1 MNDKA
6 RLDEVKKEIQ
16 FLYKQVDEHQEQLER
31 CKSTIETERQAVAN
45 ATEAGM
51 DEDANILSEAV
62 KNLEIAEEKLVQ
74 DISNAKT
81 KLENLKIEY
90 RALIVTVGELWLSE
104 LENNSD
110 RSQEDSSV
118 NQADS
123 TNSNQQNK
131 QLSQSINPVGTIT
144 GMPAYDSVLALEKT
158 LAIFNAYLETADRN
172 YEEANHELE
181 ILHNEAEVA
190 RLTKKY
196 TVGEY
201 SSTVNEELKALKEK
215 INS

>member
-16 FLYKQVDEHQEQLER
+16 FLYKQVVEHKGQLER

-45 ATEAGM
+45 ATETGM
-51 DEDANILSEAV
+51 DEDANTLSEAV
-62 KNLEIAEEKLVQ
+62 KNLEIVEEKLVQ

>member
-16 FLYKQVDEHQEQLER
+16 FLYKQVVEHQEQLER

-110 RSQEDSSV
+110 RSQGDSSV

-172 YEEANHELE
+172 YEEVNHELE